1 MSLCYLQLYR
11 GYANNDE
18 LIVSGHVFSKYPTSQ
33 SLYDREGFRNLS
45 SIFQLFSIKTI
56 SNIKIV
62 FKMGNITSVT
72 RTLKDGYFRFSI
84 PLTASLPSGWHSY
97 SVTVSDTVG
106 NHTYD
111 LTNEGEILVPYAGAY
126 SIISDID
133 DTFLISYTS
142 KFFKKLY
149 VLFSKNVEAR
159 QPFEGVVKHYRLL
172 SFAGKVSGI
181 QQEENTFFYVSSS
194 EWNLYQYIVR
204 FTQFYGLPKAVFKLK
219 RIKTGIMDFFRT
231 GRGSHNHKQD
241 KIAHIIEFYP
251 HLKFILM
258 GDDSQQDPII
268 YERICKLFPENI
280 RAVYI
285 RQTRKDNSRAVE
297 KIIDN
302 IQSMGVDTC
311 YFLHSREAIEH
322 SVRTRIITAEQLAE
336 FEAKEHKNE
345 LTLL

>member
-11 GYANNDE
+11 GYANHDE

-33 SLYDREGFRNLS
+33 SLYNREGFRNLT

-62 FKMGNITSVT
+62 FRMGDICSVT

-84 PLTASLPSGWHSY
+84 PLKEALPSGWHTY
-97 SVTVSDTVG
+97 SVTVDDTIDHH
-106 NHTYD
+106 NYH
-111 LTNEGEILVPYAGAY
+111 LTREGEVLVPYTGAY
-126 SIISDID
+126 SVISDID
-133 DTFLISYTS
+133 DTFLVSYS
-142 KFFKKLY
+142 RRFFKKIY
-149 VLFSKNVEAR
+149 VLLSKNVESR

-172 SFAGKVSGI
+172 SFAGKGSGVL
-181 QQEENTFFYVSSS
+181 QEENTFFYVSSS
-194 EWNLYQYIVR
+194 EWNLYQYILR

-219 RIKTGIMDFFRT
+219 KIKNGIADFLRT
-231 GRGSHNHKQD
+231 GRGSHYHKQD
-241 KIAHIIEFYP
+241 KISHIIEFYP

-258 GDDSQQDPII
+258 GDDSQQDPVI

-285 RQTRKDNSRAVE
+285 RKTRKNHSAAVQ
-297 KIIDN
+297 KIVDN

-322 SVRTRIITAEQLAE
+322 SVLSGIITSEQLAD
-336 FEAKEHKNE
+336 FEAKEQNNE